1 MRVDLDAP
9 IREVT
14 VYTDQALVIR
24 RGSVTLTE
32 AGESAIMLGGLPQ
45 RLTKESLRASA
56 RAAIGARLLG
66 VDVSA
71 EFHAA
76 APEEQ
81 LARLRGEITA
91 LEREVA
97 ALGQRLALIKRQRG
111 WLDTLG
117 EQSARS
123 LAFGMTR
130 GSAQPDDATRIFS
143 FTRDES
149 ERLNTLWLDTRR
161 ERTEKRETL
170 AARRREYDA
179 LAKGAGADRLRAV
192 IRVAADAPGEVS
204 LEVTYLVP
212 AARWTPRYDARVDT
226 QASRLRL
233 AQQALI
239 SQWTGEDWVSV
250 PLSLSTARPS
260 AAVTLPDDAPAWFID
275 QFRPLPPPQ
284 PRAYAAMAAPTGSLR
299 AARIMGA
306 GAEALALKETPEEDT
321 GEPES
326 EVGFAEAS
334 VERAGAAQVFRVS
347 GGADI
352 PSDGQPH
359 TVGLG
364 DVDLPV
370 TLEYVAA
377 PVVAAGAH
385 LRATA
390 TNTAGHTLPAGAL
403 HAFHIGPGGE
413 EYVGETRIE
422 SVAEGAPLKL
432 YLGVDDSVTVK
443 RELVER
449 DTDKGNL
456 LQGGVRRT
464 TLGYRVTIANR
475 TQAQQRVLL
484 LDRLPVSRHERIKV
498 KALEMRPQPSAQ
510 TSLEQLTWALTL
522 APGEERKVEWRVL
535 IESPADTEVSGLP

>member
-1 MRVDLDAP
+1 MQVELDAP

-32 AGESAIMLGGLPQ
+32 AGESAISLGGLPQ

-97 ALGQRLALIKRQRG
+97 ALGNRLALIKRQRG

-130 GSAQPDDATRIFS
+130 GTAQPDDATRIFS

-149 ERLNTLWLDTRR
+149 ERLSALWLDTRR
-161 ERTEKRETL
+161 ERKERLEALEAK
-170 AARRREYDA
+170 RREYDA
-179 LAKGAGADRLRAV
+179 LAKGAGFDRLRAV
-192 IRVAADAPGEVS
+192 IRVAADTPGDVA

-226 QASRLRL
+226 QTATLRL
-233 AQQALI
+233 SQQALV
-239 SQWTGEDWVSV
+239 SQWTGEDWLGA

-260 AAVTLPDDAPAWFID
+260 AATTLPDEAPVWYID

-284 PRAYAAMAAPTGSLR
+284 PRAYAAMAAPAAPMR
-299 AARIMGA
+299 AAKSMAA
-306 GAEALALKETPEEDT
+306 GVDLDALMAATAEAEIAD
-321 GEPES
+321 
-326 EVGFAEAS
+326 VGFAGAS

-364 DVDLPV
+364 DADLPV
-370 TLEYVAA
+370 TLEYVTA
-377 PVVAAGAH
+377 PVVASGAH

-390 TNTAGHTLPAGAL
+390 TNTLGHTLPTGAL
-403 HAFHIGPGGE
+403 HAFHVGPGGE
-413 EYVGETRIE
+413 EYVGETRLE

-432 YLGVDDSVTVK
+432 FLGVDDSVTVK

-456 LQGGVRRT
+456 LQGGVRKT
-464 TLGYRVTIANR
+464 TLGYRATIANR
-475 TQAQQRVLL
+475 TQAQQRVQLM
-484 LDRLPVSRHERIKV
+484 DRLPVSRHERIKV
-498 KALEMRPQPSAQ
+498 KPLEMRPQPSAQ
-510 TSLEQLTWALTL
+510 TGLDQLSWTLTL
-522 APGEERKVEWRVL
+522 APGEERKIEWRVL
-535 IESPADTEVSGLP
+535 IESPADMEVSGLP